1 MKEKITKLID
11 VKTVVTFTITGVFAY
26 LACVDKISPDKVWE
40 AFLIIIGFY
49 FGTQHKKA
57 EVPAD
62 QAVDYEA
69 KQKRRNNYG
78 RYECNL

>member
-1 MKEKITKLID
+1 MKENITKLID
-11 VKTVVTFTITGVFAY
+11 VKTLVTFTITGVFAY

-57 EVPAD
+57 EISTR
-62 QAVDYEA
+62 QSVD
-69 KQKRRNNYG
+69 NNSQ
-78 RYECNL
+78 EINDEEEF